1 MSFEDEPRHA
11 LVAAGPTLKQQ
22 APFTVN
28 KNNQNHG
35 DHMNTTKRV
44 LLRTSIVLVLSA
56 LVSLWAMPETDL
68 LAADVTKP
76 AQANVHVP
84 SGEAP

>member
-1 MSFEDEPRHA
+1 MEFEDESRHA
-11 LVAAGPTLKQQ
+11 LVAAGSTLKQQ
-22 APFTVN
+22 TPFTVN

-44 LLRTSIVLVLSA
+44 LLRTSIVLALSA

-76 AQANVHVP
+76 TQANVHVP
-84 SGEAP
+84 SGEVR